1 MVIDSN
7 ANGAGGVLADG
18 DPPVLEAKALS
29 WSAFVSTYLP
39 ALILATGTA
48 IALPAIPGL
57 AKSFHVS
64 FSLATGVTTSFL
76 IGSVAGT
83 IPAGWLIDQFGRRRV
98 MLMGPLLTSI
108 MAFMVAAAHTFPE
121 LLIYRFIDG
130 CAAQLWLMG
139 RLAAISHNAAP
150 NQRGKQVSWMFG
162 MNNIGSLIGPLFGG
176 YIANWWG
183 LRAPFVA
190 YGLFA
195 LVALFPA
202 FMFTKDTPHRDR
214 QRGAKVKRTISL
226 RELVMPRLVYFGV
239 AFFAA
244 LARGPLQAALLNLY
258 AAYAYHLDAVKI
270 GLLATVS
277 TGVTIPISL
286 AAGWALDR
294 FGRKATMVPGF
305 VGVAISMSG
314 LAGAAYFHLALHWYV
329 AILMASVAAQAL
341 TGGSIQTVGADV
353 APPDARGLFLGIWR
367 FTGNGG
373 VALSP
378 VIFAVLAA
386 SAGYGASFLF
396 IAAAGAVVAYLL
408 IRHVPETDSEHRQV
422 LVVDRPPAP

>member
-1 MVIDSN
+1 MV
-7 ANGAGGVLADG
+7 V
-18 DPPVLEAKALS
+18 EAKALS

-57 AKSFHVS
+57 AKSFHVG
-64 FSLATGVTTSFL
+64 FGLATGVTTSFL
-76 IGSVAGT
+76 IGSVVGT
-83 IPAGWLIDQFGRRRV
+83 IPSGWLIDQFGRRKV

-121 LLIYRFIDG
+121 LLTFRFIDG

-139 RLAAISHNAAP
+139 RIAAISHNAAP

-162 MNNIGSLIGPLFGG
+162 MNNVGSLIGPLFGG
-176 YIANWWG
+176 FIAKWWG
-183 LRAPFVA
+183 IRAPFVA
-190 YGLFA
+190 YGVFA
-195 LVALFPA
+195 LIALFPA

-214 QRGAKVKRTISL
+214 QSGTRQRRTISL
-226 RELVMPRLVYFGV
+226 KEIVMPRLVYFGV

-244 LARGPLQAALLNLY
+244 LARGPLQAGLLNLY
-258 AAYAYHLDAVKI
+258 AAYAYHLGPVKI
-270 GLLATVS
+270 GLIATIS
-277 TGVTIPISL
+277 TSVTIPISL
-286 AAGWALDR
+286 TAGWALDK

-305 VGVAISMSG
+305 FGVAISMTG
-314 LAGAAYFHLALHWYV
+314 LAGAAYFHLPLHWYIV
-329 AILMASVAAQAL
+329 ILLVSVSAQAL

-353 APPDARGLFLGIWR
+353 APPEARGLFLGIWR

-378 VIFAVLAA
+378 VLFAILA
-386 SAGYGASFLF
+386 SFAGYGASFLF
-396 IAAAGAVVAYLL
+396 IAGAGAVVAYLL
-408 IRHVPETDSEHRQV
+408 VRHVPNTDSEHRQV
-422 LVVDRPPAP
+422 IVTNRASPS